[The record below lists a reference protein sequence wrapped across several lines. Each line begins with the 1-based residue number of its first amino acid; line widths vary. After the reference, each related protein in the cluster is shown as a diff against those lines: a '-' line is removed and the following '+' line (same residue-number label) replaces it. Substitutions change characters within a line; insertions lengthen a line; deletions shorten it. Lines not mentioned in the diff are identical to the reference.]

1 MILKSLHRSTIV
13 ENLQRM
19 YNDTSDVGIGWI
31 YCIYNEK
38 GQTAHNLLASLLRQF
53 CRQKG
58 SLSPEVSKSYKYH
71 CRHGTRP
78 LVPDI
83 SRLLHSE
90 LKRFTKVYIVIDAL
104 DECPESDRT
113 RDVFLTETLN
123 LPSNAY
129 LLVTSRPNNSIE
141 KILTDAERLEIYAH
155 DDDVRRHV
163 AARITNEP
171 LLMNHVTA
179 DPSLKDTIVSKI
191 TERAQGMYVTCH
203 NRHSLLS

>member
-1 MILKSLHRSTIV
+1 
-13 ENLQRM
+13 M
-19 YNDTSDVGIGWI
+19 YRDTSDVGIGWV
-31 YCIYNEK
+31 YCIYNETS
-38 GQTAHNLLASLLRQF
+38 QTAHNLLASLLQQF

-58 SLSPEVSKSYKYH
+58 SLSPELLKSYNYH
-71 CRHGTRP
+71 CRHDTRP
-78 LVPDI
+78 LVSDI
-83 SRLLHSE
+83 SKLLHSE
-90 LKRFTKVYIVIDAL
+90 IKHFSKMYIVIDAL

-113 RDVFLTETLN
+113 RDVLLSEILN

-141 KILTDAERLEIYAH
+141 NILREAECLEISAH

-163 AARITNEP
+163 VARVAMET
-171 LLMNHVTA
+171 LLNKCVTA

-203 NRHSLLS
+203 